1 MEFGRLPAAHLGL
14 SVNGQS
20 GEPELGNSMQLRISI
35 VLNVSDKNGPD
46 RWLTHVI
53 SYQGW
58 ARNLRGGSAKA
69 PKVSSSRKTHVRS

>member
-35 VLNVSDKNGPD
+35 VLNVSDKNGPVSC
-46 RWLTHVI
+46 HFI
-53 SYQGW
+53 SG
-58 ARNLRGGSAKA
+58 LGSE
-69 PKVSSSRKTHVRS
+69 PEGR